1 MATPLFV
8 NRAKY
13 ETDASEL
20 LGRAILALA
29 GLGDD
34 HDLFLLQGEGDRTGG
49 SPIGL
54 DQPVEI
60 KPGMHFRAIPSNR
73 NFG

>member
-1 MATPLFV
+1 MKKPLFV
-8 NRAKY
+8 NRTRY
-13 ETDASEL
+13 ETSADRL
-20 LGRAILALA
+20 TGRDILGLANI
-29 GLGDD
+29 GDD

-49 SPIGL
+49 SPVGL
-54 DQPVEI
+54 DQDVEI

>member
-1 MATPLFV
+1 MSHPLFV
-8 NRAKY
+8 NRRKC
-13 ETDASEL
+13 ETDAADL
-20 LGRAILALA
+20 LGRAILGLA

-34 HDLFLLQGEGDRTGG
+34 HDLFLLQGEGDRSGG

-54 DQPVEI
+54 DQSVEI